1 MLPQIREMHQIAEVF
16 DRKTELS
23 FKYLQV
29 LTACANSFAHGA
41 NDVANGIG
49 PLAAIYAIWQC
60 ACVNSKSN
68 VRRQGG
74 MQLKIEPALA
84 VFSLRA

>member
-68 VRRQGG
+68 VRRHAAENRASRVF
-74 MQLKIEPALA
+74 IEGL
-84 VFSLRA
+84 STRS

>member
-1 MLPQIREMHQIAEVF
+1 MHQIAEVF

-29 LTACANSFAHGA
+29 LTACSNSFAHGA

-68 VRRQGG
+68 VRRPCLQ
-74 MQLKIEPALA
+74 AA
-84 VFSLRA
+84 ALRASLVRAGAHGLRIRS